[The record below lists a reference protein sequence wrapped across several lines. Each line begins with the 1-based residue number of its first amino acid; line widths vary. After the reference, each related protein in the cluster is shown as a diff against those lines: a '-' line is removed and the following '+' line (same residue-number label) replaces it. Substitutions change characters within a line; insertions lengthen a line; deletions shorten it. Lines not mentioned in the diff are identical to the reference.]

1 MSYNK
6 YKEIKN
12 WARVAVSLIYWAA
25 SMIFFVV
32 GFSFSNPIVIFGKD
46 VSVPLAVALSIANTI
61 IQISGNGDEDKD
73 LIDNVIWFASYIL
86 GISTNYIGLTMLLNM
101 NDPNLERVIA
111 GSLGTMIEV
120 LPERMLVKFLKEV
133 KFKVKLQP
141 KNAKPGKFHRPP
153 QSKPAGFGVQLDEEM
168 MAKIRGNRPT
178 EKLNN
183 RVAPMYHNLRTEEE

>member
-1 MSYNK
+1 MNYNK

-73 LIDNVIWFASYIL
+73 LIDNVIWFASYVL
-86 GISTNYIGLTMLLNM
+86 GVSTNYIGLTMLLNM

-133 KFKVKLQP
+133 KFKVKSQP
-141 KNAKPGKFHRPP
+141 KNAKPGKFHRPS
-153 QSKPAGFGVQLDEEM
+153 QNKPAGFGVQLNEEM
-168 MAKIRGNRPT
+168 MAKIRGNRPA
-178 EKLNN
+178 EKPNN
-183 RVAPMYHNLRTEEE
+183 RIAPMYHNLRTEEE